1 MNSLK
6 KINVFCGSQIVK
18 NSVRSMSKEIFPP
31 SQEPEIPAYQERV
44 GEPLE
49 LRKASDSNLSWNV
62 DLEQQSPVY
71 ENVEE
76 EPVLTSLVREQYMK
90 RLLQCLHENSTRY
103 DKSKDVGD
111 GDAKSHRL
119 ERRAHA
125 LEKKALRSCMV
136 AKLYIR
142 SMLTI
147 TPMYLNPTPLLL
159 YYLWIN
165 A

>member
-76 EPVLTSLVREQYMK
+76 EPVLTSLVSN
-90 RLLQCLHENSTRY
+90 C
-103 DKSKDVGD
+103 
-111 GDAKSHRL
+111 
-119 ERRAHA
+119 
-125 LEKKALRSCMV
+125 
-136 AKLYIR
+136 
-142 SMLTI
+142 
-147 TPMYLNPTPLLL
+147 
-159 YYLWIN
+159 
-165 A
+165 